1 MWWYLCCFKKKDK
14 KNKKNVHFEDV
25 TNPLMENDNLSR
37 ATTIDNNYP
46 TIVN

>member
-1 MWWYLCCFKKKDK
+1 MFFKKKHTK
-14 KNKKNVHFEDV
+14 TVHFEDI

-37 ATTIDNNYP
+37 STTIDNNYS